1 MSDNENLES
10 KYGRRKSVTPQSD
23 NTQNSQQ
30 QSQPDDVSRFS
41 RRSSSQSQYSNNSAQ
56 QQFRQYQ
63 QNQQAQQQ
71 PQQSNQ
77 QESGANKAEQQR
89 VQNLR
94 RNIAETL
101 SQYNS
106 GQYNNDNNQYSNIS
120 QQYSNTNIAVNQE
133 SKFVKVL
140 KAIIMFLIVA
150 IVLCIVVA
158 ILMKPKINM
167 EGGEIIDQINN
178 AEAMYYTMYGKYY
191 YFSKTS
197 YDSTLGID
205 MSIYKYF
212 DSYEVLHNDETGNYE
227 IKIYGATNAFTIVY
241 YTLKSY
247 LNK

>member
-30 QSQPDDVSRFS
+30 QSQSDDVSRFS

-63 QNQQAQQQ
+63 QNQQVQQQ
-71 PQQSNQ
+71 TQQSNQ
-77 QESGANKAEQQR
+77 QESANKAEQQR
-89 VQNLR
+89 VQNIR

-106 GQYNNDNNQYSNIS
+106 NQYNNDSSQYSNVS
-120 QQYSNTNIAVNQE
+120 QSYSNANIAVNQE

-178 AEAMYYTMYGKYY
+178 AESMYYTMYGKYY

>member
-63 QNQQAQQQ
+63 QNQQTQQQ
-71 PQQSNQ
+71 TQQSNQ
-77 QESGANKAEQQR
+77 QESANS
-89 VQNLR
+89 N
-94 RNIAETL
+94 
-101 SQYNS
+101 
-106 GQYNNDNNQYSNIS
+106 QYNNDNSQYSNVS
-120 QQYSNTNIAVNQE
+120 QSYSNANIAVNQE

>member
-1 MSDNENLES
+1 MSDNESLES

-23 NTQNSQQ
+23 NTQSSQQ
-30 QSQPDDVSRFS
+30 QSQSDDVSRFS

-71 PQQSNQ
+71 TQQSNQ
-77 QESGANKAEQQR
+77 QESANKAEQQR
-89 VQNLR
+89 VQNIR

-106 GQYNNDNNQYSNIS
+106 NQYNNDNSQYSNVS
-120 QQYSNTNIAVNQE
+120 QSYSNTNIAVNQE